1 MDRVLLVAAAVLLVG
16 WGVAHLVPTASVVR
30 GFGEISQDNRRIV
43 AMEWITEGVALIGLG
58 AVSAVLA
65 TDPDEALAR
74 AVGLAVFATLNVLSV
89 VSLRTGA
96 KIRFLPFRLCPV
108 IFTGSSLLILA
119 AVLG

>member
-1 MDRVLLVAAAVLLVG
+1 MDRALLVTAAVLLVG

-74 AVGLAVFATLNVLSV
+74 SVGLAVFATLNVLSV